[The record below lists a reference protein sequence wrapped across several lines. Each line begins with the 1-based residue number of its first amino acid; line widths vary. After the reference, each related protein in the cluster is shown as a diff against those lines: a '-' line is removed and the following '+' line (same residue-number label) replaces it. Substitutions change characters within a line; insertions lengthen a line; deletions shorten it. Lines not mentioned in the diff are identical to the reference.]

1 MKRLIIMQGHSG
13 SGKSTFIKEIA
24 RLGIH
29 EGIAISTDKYFYD
42 DEGNYNF
49 DENKLDEYHMKTF
62 TECINIMQNATRK
75 NIEYLTIWLDNT
87 NWKTDNVKPYL
98 RHAKNNN
105 FQVVYIRMNGEF
117 KSKAPVEVVEQQK
130 KDLRGFKYE

>member
-49 DENKLDEYHMKTF
+49 DENKLDEY
-62 TECINIMQNATRK
+62 I
-75 NIEYLTIWLDNT
+75 
-87 NWKTDNVKPYL
+87 
-98 RHAKNNN
+98 
-105 FQVVYIRMNGEF
+105 
-117 KSKAPVEVVEQQK
+117 
-130 KDLRGFKYE
+130 